1 MHRHLDFAGTVMV
14 DSDVQSKVNLRS
26 KEQHE
31 RQCNILKHGEL
42 SQSNVQHLSTT
53 FGVNRRSTLM
63 SLRYFEVTS
72 GALLADIMHN
82 FLEGLVP
89 LEMKLMLKVIY
100 CGFYNSFYRSLLITS

>member
-14 DSDVQSKVNLRS
+14 DSDVQSKVNLQS

-53 FGVNRRSTLM
+53 FGSALM
-63 SLRYFEVTS
+63 SLCYFEVTS